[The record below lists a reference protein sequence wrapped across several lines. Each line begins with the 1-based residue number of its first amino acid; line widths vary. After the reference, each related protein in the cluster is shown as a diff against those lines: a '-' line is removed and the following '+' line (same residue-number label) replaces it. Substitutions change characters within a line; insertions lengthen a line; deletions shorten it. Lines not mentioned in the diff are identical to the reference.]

1 MQMLGPDSSGA
12 DNSVVDSESHPGRTL
27 FLLSFLMLFVE
38 LALIRWLSESILYL
52 GFFTNIVLIASFLG
66 IGVGFLSKHEPT
78 WIRWLPTTL
87 FLLIALVMV
96 FPVQVDRSAA
106 DVLFI
111 GSGEPSGLPIWLILP
126 LVFLASA
133 TTMAMIAQRA
143 AHYFKRFD
151 GLMAYRLD
159 IIGSLTGIVG
169 FAWLSALR
177 TPPIVWGAVVAIV
190 IVFTSWRL
198 LPKIGRVAT
207 AGFLVLLAGQS
218 ATPGWSWSPYYRV
231 EVLADE
237 TFKYISVNGIPH
249 QATGTIAA
257 LRELDWLADWPYRVR
272 QADQPPRNVL
282 IVGAGSGNDVAFAL
296 EAGADRVDAVEI
308 DPRIYELGIELNPE
322 KPYDDHRVAVHID
335 DGRAFMQRAEL
346 KWDLVVFALPDSLTS
361 VAGQSSLRLES
372 YLFTTEAFSRARDL
386 LTSHGMFA
394 LYNTHSEQWVVD
406 RMARTMLAVFGTEPC
421 MLGSTTR
428 SRVMLAVGPGV
439 DPDCS
444 GGRFI
449 SGSGAPD
456 PVTDDRPYL
465 YMRNLS
471 IPAFY
476 LGALAGIIAIA
487 VIAVRIA
494 AGGTTAI
501 RNNLDL
507 FLMGAAFLLLETK
520 SVAQFALWFGTTW
533 QVNVFVFAGVL
544 ASVLAA
550 IEVSRRWRPR
560 ADILYLVLIASIMAV
575 WSVPPSQLL
584 VLSAPIRWIA
594 AVLLTFPPIFVA
606 NLIFADRFRQ
616 AASTTDAFGANL
628 LGAIVGGVLEYST
641 LVIGHRALSLAVGGF
656 YIGAFLAWKRATG
669 RLQPVPA

>member
-1 MQMLGPDSSGA
+1 
-12 DNSVVDSESHPGRTL
+12 VDPESHPGRTL
-27 FLLSFLMLFVE
+27 FLLSFLMLFLE

-66 IGVGFLSKHEPT
+66 IGIGFLSKHEPT
-78 WIRWLPTTL
+78 WIKWLPLSL
-87 FLLIALVMV
+87 FLLIAFVMV

-133 TTMAMIAQRA
+133 VVMAMIAQRA
-143 AHYFKRFD
+143 AHYFKQFE
-151 GLMAYRLD
+151 GLTAYRLD
-159 IIGSLTGIVG
+159 IVGSLAGILG
-169 FAWLSALR
+169 FAGLSAMR
-177 TPPIVWGAVVAIV
+177 MPPVVWGAVVAVLILV
-190 IVFTSWRL
+190 TSWSL
-198 LPKIGRVAT
+198 LPKVGRIAT
-207 AGFLVLLAGQS
+207 AGFLILLAVQS
-218 ATPGWSWSPYYRV
+218 VTPGWSWSPYYRV

-237 TFKYISVNGIPH
+237 TFEYISVNGIPH
-249 QATGTIAA
+249 QATGSIAD
-257 LRELDWLADWPYRVR
+257 LREIDWLADWPYRVR
-272 QADQPPRNVL
+272 RSDQAPRSVL

-322 KPYDDHRVAVHID
+322 KPYDDERVVMHID
-335 DGRAFMQRAEL
+335 DGRAFMQRAHT

-372 YLFTTEAFSRARDL
+372 YLFTTEAFTRAREL
-386 LTSHGMFA
+386 LSSDGMFA

-406 RMARTMLAVFGTEPC
+406 RMAKTMTSVFGAEPC

-439 DPDCS
+439 DPDCP
-444 GGRFI
+444 GGQFI
-449 SGSGAPD
+449 SGRGAPD
-456 PVTDDRPYL
+456 PVSDDRPYL
-465 YMRNLS
+465 YMRNRS
-471 IPAFY
+471 IPVFY
-476 LGALAGIIAIA
+476 LGALAGIVAMTL
-487 VIAVRIA
+487 IAVRTV
-494 AGGTTAI
+494 AGGMVAI

-533 QVNVFVFAGVL
+533 HVNVLVFAGVL

-560 ADILYLVLIASIMAV
+560 AEILYLVLIASVAAV
-575 WSVPPSQLL
+575 WFVPASSLL
-584 VLSAPIRWIA
+584 VLSAPVRWLA
-594 AVLLTFPPIFVA
+594 AVLLTFPPVFVA

-641 LVIGHRALSLAVGGF
+641 LVIGHRALSLAVGVL
-656 YIGAFLAWKRATG
+656 YIGAFVAWRRVTG
-669 RLQPVPA
+669 RLQLEPISHPANQLV